1 MQGARW
7 QHNAVL
13 YKAGVFEALWQRGGA
28 KVGYLDF
35 GCAVVSGLGEEDGS
49 RDLSSQWTNL
59 SCL

>member
-35 GCAVVSGLGEEDGS
+35 GCVVVSGLGEEG
-49 RDLSSQWTNL
+49 RY
-59 SCL
+59 